1 MFSKETISKQFKK
14 LTQSQLAIP
23 IFALLLLVIFNL
35 IRDPGFFSIVIKKN
49 NLGNTVLSGNLISIL
64 NGASELVIL
73 SIGMTLVTSATR
85 GQDISIGAAA
95 AIAGS
100 IFVKILRANTITV
113 PVILLG
119 LLCAC
124 VVAIL
129 FCLFNGILI
138 AKFNIQPMIASLIL
152 FTAGR
157 PIAYWINGGATPNV
171 ESPLLGY
178 LGGFIPKVPIPS
190 PILIVIIF
198 IILIRLLLRFTNLG
212 LYIQAVGIN
221 ERAAKLNGINAVF
234 MKLLVFAI
242 LGVCV
247 ALAGSMN
254 VCRIGL
260 INHETILID
269 IEMDAI
275 LAVAIGGNSLGGGKF
290 KLSGSII
297 GAYIIQALTITLY
310 AMKVSS
316 TAVKAYKAIVIIA
329 LVVIG
334 SPVVKDWIKQIKNKI
349 AAKKISGS
357 NTGNGQVAAVTSAG
371 EAK

>member
-1 MFSKETISKQFKK
+1 MANKIVNQIKK
-14 LTQSQLAIP
+14 LFQSQLAIP
-23 IFALLLLVIFNL
+23 LVALIVLVVFNL

-73 SIGMTLVTSATR
+73 AIGMTLVTSATK
-85 GQDISIGAAA
+85 GQDISIGASA

-100 IFVKILRANTITV
+100 VFVKVLRTGNINGGT
-113 PVILLG
+113 ILLG
-119 LLCAC
+119 LILAC
-124 VVAIL
+124 IVAIL
-129 FCLFNGILI
+129 FCLFNGTLI

-171 ESPLLGY
+171 ESPLLTY
-178 LGGFIPKVPIPS
+178 IGGFIPHVPVPT
-190 PILIVIIF
+190 PIIVVVIF
-198 IILIRLLLRFTNLG
+198 ILLINLLLKKTTLG
-212 LYIQAVGIN
+212 LYIQSVGIN
-221 ERAAKLNGINAVF
+221 ERAAKLNGINPVIWKLAVF
-234 MKLLVFAI
+234 VI

-247 ALAGSMN
+247 TMAGSIN

-260 INHETILID
+260 INHETILLD

-290 KLSGSII
+290 KLSGSIL

-316 TAVKAYKAIVIIA
+316 TAVKAYKAIVIIII
-329 LVVIG
+329 VVAG
-334 SPVVKDWIKQIKNKI
+334 SPVVKAWIGQLKNKI
-349 AAKKISGS
+349 MEKK
-357 NTGNGQVAAVTSAG
+357 
-371 EAK
+371 EAR

>member
-1 MFSKETISKQFKK
+1 MANKIVNQIKK
-14 LTQSQLAIP
+14 LFQSQLAIP
-23 IFALLLLVIFNL
+23 LVALIVLVVFNL

-73 SIGMTLVTSATR
+73 AIGMTLVTSATK
-85 GQDISIGAAA
+85 GQDISIGASA

-100 IFVKILRANTITV
+100 VFVKVLRAGNINGGT
-113 PVILLG
+113 ILLG
-119 LLCAC
+119 LILAC
-124 VVAIL
+124 IVAIL
-129 FCLFNGILI
+129 FCLFNGTLI

-171 ESPLLGY
+171 ESPLLTY
-178 LGGFIPKVPIPS
+178 IGGFIPHVPVPT
-190 PILIVIIF
+190 PIIVVVIF
-198 IILIRLLLRFTNLG
+198 ILLINLLLKKTTLG
-212 LYIQAVGIN
+212 LYIQSVGIN
-221 ERAAKLNGINAVF
+221 ERAAKLNGINPVIWKLAVF
-234 MKLLVFAI
+234 VI

-247 ALAGSMN
+247 TMAGSIN

-260 INHETILID
+260 INHETILLD

-290 KLSGSII
+290 KLSGSIL

-316 TAVKAYKAIVIIA
+316 TAVKAYKAIVIIII
-329 LVVIG
+329 VVAG
-334 SPVVKDWIKQIKNKI
+334 SPVVKAWIGQLKNKI
-349 AAKKISGS
+349 MEKK
-357 NTGNGQVAAVTSAG
+357 
-371 EAK
+371 EAR

>member
-1 MFSKETISKQFKK
+1 MANNNKISNAIKK
-14 LTQSQLAIP
+14 LLQSQLAIP
-23 IFALLLLVIFNL
+23 IVALLLLVIFNL
-35 IRDPGFFSIVIKKN
+35 IRDPSFFSIVIKKN
-49 NLGNTVLSGNLISIL
+49 NFGNTVLSGNLISIL

-73 SIGMTLVTSATR
+73 AIGMTLVTSATK

-100 IFVKILRANTITV
+100 IFVKVLRANPINVGTIALA
-113 PVILLG
+113 LL
-119 LLCAC
+119 LAC
-124 VVAIL
+124 IVAIL

-152 FTAGR
+152 YTAGR

-171 ESPLLGY
+171 DSPLLTY
-178 LGGFIPKVPIPS
+178 LGGFIPHIAIPT
-190 PILIVIIF
+190 PILAVIVF
-198 IILIRLLLRFTNLG
+198 IVLINLLLKKTTLG

-221 ERAAKLNGINAVF
+221 ERAAKLNGINPII
-234 MKLLVFAI
+234 MKLVVFVI

-247 ALAGSMN
+247 TLAGSMN

-260 INHETILID
+260 INHETILLD

-297 GAYIIQALTITLY
+297 GAYIIQALTTTLY

-316 TAVKAYKAIVIIA
+316 TAVKAYKAVVIIA
-329 LVVIG
+329 IVIIG
-334 SPVVKDWIKQIKNKI
+334 SPVVKEWFKQLRNKI
-349 AAKKISGS
+349 VENKTVKARVEVK
-357 NTGNGQVAAVTSAG
+357 
-371 EAK
+371 

>member
-1 MFSKETISKQFKK
+1 MANKIVNQIKK
-14 LTQSQLAIP
+14 LFQSQLAIP
-23 IFALLLLVIFNL
+23 IVALLVLVIFNL
-35 IRDPGFFSIVIKKN
+35 IRDPSFFSIVIKKN

-73 SIGMTLVTSATR
+73 SIGMTLITSATK
-85 GQDISIGAAA
+85 GQDISIGASA

-100 IFVKILRANTITV
+100 VFVKILRAGSINVGTI
-113 PVILLG
+113 IIG
-119 LLCAC
+119 LVLAC
-124 VVAIL
+124 IVATI
-129 FCLFNGILI
+129 FCLLNGVLI

-152 FTAGR
+152 YTAGR

-171 ESPLLGY
+171 ESPLLTY
-178 LGGFIPKVPIPS
+178 IGGFIPHIAVPT
-190 PILIVIIF
+190 PILVVIIF
-198 IILIRLLLRFTNLG
+198 IVLVNLLLKKTTLG

-221 ERAAKLNGINAVF
+221 ERAAKLNGINPVMMKMIVF
-234 MKLLVFAI
+234 VI

-247 ALAGSMN
+247 TLAGSMN

-260 INHETILID
+260 INHETILLD

-290 KLSGSII
+290 KLSGSIL

-316 TAVKAYKAIVIIA
+316 TAVKAYKAIVIIII
-329 LVVIG
+329 VVAG
-334 SPVVKDWIKQIKNKI
+334 SPVVKEWIKELKNSISEKM
-349 AAKKISGS
+349 AKK
-357 NTGNGQVAAVTSAG
+357 AALV
-371 EAK
+371 EAQ

>member
-1 MFSKETISKQFKK
+1 MANKIGNSIKKIFS
-14 LTQSQLAIP
+14 SQLAIP
-23 IFALLLLVIFNL
+23 LIALIVLVVFNL
-35 IRDPGFFSIVIKKN
+35 IRDPSFFSIVIKKN
-49 NLGNTVLSGNLISIL
+49 NFGNTVLSGNLISIL

-73 SIGMTLVTSATR
+73 AIGMTLVTSATK

-100 IFVKILRANTITV
+100 VFVKILRAGTINPGT
-113 PVILLG
+113 IFLG
-119 LLCAC
+119 LVLAC
-124 VVAIL
+124 FVAIL
-129 FCLFNGILI
+129 FCLFNGVLI

-171 ESPLLGY
+171 ESPLLKY
-178 LGGFIPKVPIPS
+178 IGGFIPHIAIPT
-190 PILIVIIF
+190 PILVVVAF
-198 IILIRLLLRFTNLG
+198 ILLVNLLLKKTTLG

-221 ERAAKLNGINAVF
+221 ERAAKLNGINPVLMKMVVF
-234 MKLLVFAI
+234 VI

-247 ALAGSMN
+247 TLAGSMN

-290 KLSGSII
+290 KLSGSIL

-316 TAVKAYKAIVIIA
+316 TAVKAYKAVVIIIIVIA
-329 LVVIG
+329 G
-334 SPVVKDWIKQIKNKI
+334 SPVVKQWLKQLKNKI
-349 AAKKISGS
+349 SAKPAK
-357 NTGNGQVAAVTSAG
+357 V

>member
-1 MFSKETISKQFKK
+1 MANKIVNQIKK
-14 LTQSQLAIP
+14 LFSSQLAIP
-23 IFALLLLVIFNL
+23 LVALIVLVVFNL
-35 IRDPGFFSIVIKKN
+35 IRDPSFFSIVIKKN
-49 NLGNTVLSGNLISIL
+49 NMGNTVLSGNLISIL

-73 SIGMTLVTSATR
+73 AIGMTLVTSATK

-100 IFVKILRANTITV
+100 VFVKILRAGNINFGTIIIGL
-113 PVILLG
+113 IL
-119 LLCAC
+119 AC
-124 VVAIL
+124 IVAIL
-129 FCLFNGILI
+129 FCLLNGTLI

-171 ESPLLGY
+171 ESPLLTY
-178 LGGFIPKVPIPS
+178 IGGFIPHIAIPTPI
-190 PILIVIIF
+190 IVVVIF
-198 IILIRLLLRFTNLG
+198 ILLINLLLKKTTLG

-221 ERAAKLNGINAVF
+221 ERAAKLNGINPVIWKLAVF
-234 MKLLVFAI
+234 VI

-247 ALAGSMN
+247 TMAGSIN

-260 INHETILID
+260 INHETILLD

-275 LAVAIGGNSLGGGKF
+275 LAVAIGGNSLSGGKF
-290 KLSGSII
+290 KLSGSIL

-316 TAVKAYKAIVIIA
+316 TAVKAYKAIVIIII
-329 LVVIG
+329 VVAG
-334 SPVVKDWIKQIKNKI
+334 SPVVKAWIGQLKDKI
-349 AAKKISGS
+349 LAKK
-357 NTGNGQVAAVTSAG
+357 
-371 EAK
+371 EAR

>member
-1 MFSKETISKQFKK
+1 
-14 LTQSQLAIP
+14 
-23 IFALLLLVIFNL
+23 
-35 IRDPGFFSIVIKKN
+35 
-49 NLGNTVLSGNLISIL
+49 
-64 NGASELVIL
+64 
-73 SIGMTLVTSATR
+73 MTFVTSATR
-85 GQDISIGAAA
+85 GQDISVGASA

-100 IFVKILRANTITV
+100 VFVKILKAHAITL
-113 PVILLG
+113 PVIFLALI
-119 LLCAC
+119 CAC
-124 VVAIL
+124 LVAIL
-129 FCLFNGILI
+129 FCLFNGVLI

-171 ESPLLGY
+171 ESTLLGA
-178 LGGFIPKVPIPS
+178 LGGFIPGIAIPS
-190 PILIVIIF
+190 PILIVIVF
-198 IILIRLLLRFTNLG
+198 IVLVKLLLKFTNLG
-212 LYIQAVGIN
+212 LYIQSVGIN
-221 ERAAKLNGINAVF
+221 EKAARLNGINPVA
-234 MKLLVFAI
+234 MKLIVFII

-247 ALAGSMN
+247 TLAGSIN

-329 LVVIG
+329 IVVLG
-334 SPVVKDWIKQIKNKI
+334 SPVVKEFIGNLKNKI
-349 AAKKISGS
+349 FAKKAV
-357 NTGNGQVAAVTSAG
+357 VAV

>member
-1 MFSKETISKQFKK
+1 MANKIVNQIKK
-14 LTQSQLAIP
+14 LFQSQLAIP
-23 IFALLLLVIFNL
+23 LVALIVLVLFNL
-35 IRDPGFFSIVIKKN
+35 IRDPSFFSIVIKKN

-73 SIGMTLVTSATR
+73 AIGMTLVTSATK

-100 IFVKILRANTITV
+100 VFVKVLRGGNINAGTI
-113 PVILLG
+113 ILG
-119 LLCAC
+119 LILAC
-124 VVAIL
+124 IVAII
-129 FCLFNGILI
+129 FCLFNGTLI

-171 ESPLLGY
+171 EGRLLTY
-178 LGGFIPKVPIPS
+178 IGGFIPHIAIPTPIIIVVLF
-190 PILIVIIF
+190 IL
-198 IILIRLLLRFTNLG
+198 LINLLLKKTTLG

-221 ERAAKLNGINAVF
+221 ERAAKLNGINPVIWKLAVF
-234 MKLLVFAI
+234 VI

-247 ALAGSMN
+247 TLAGSIN

-260 INHETILID
+260 INHETILLD

-290 KLSGSII
+290 KLSGSIL

-310 AMKVSS
+310 SMKVSS
-316 TAVKAYKAIVIIA
+316 TAVKAYKAIVIIII
-329 LVVIG
+329 VVAG
-334 SPVVKDWIKQIKNKI
+334 SPVVKAWISQLKNKI
-349 AAKKISGS
+349 VEKK
-357 NTGNGQVAAVTSAG
+357 
-371 EAK
+371 EAR

>member
-1 MFSKETISKQFKK
+1 MANKIVNQIKK
-14 LTQSQLAIP
+14 IFQSQLAIP
-23 IFALLLLVIFNL
+23 LIALIVLVVFNL
-35 IRDPGFFSIVIKKN
+35 IRDPSFFSIVIKKN
-49 NLGNTVLSGNLISIL
+49 NFGNTVLSGNLISIL

-73 SIGMTLVTSATR
+73 AIGMTLITSATK

-100 IFVKILRANTITV
+100 VFVKILRAGTINPGTIILG
-113 PVILLG
+113 VIL
-119 LLCAC
+119 AC
-124 VVAIL
+124 IVAIL
-129 FCLFNGILI
+129 FCLFNGVLI

-171 ESPLLGY
+171 ESPLLKY
-178 LGGFIPKVPIPS
+178 IGGFIPHIAIPT
-190 PILIVIIF
+190 PILVVVAF
-198 IILIRLLLRFTNLG
+198 ILLVNLLLKKTTLG

-221 ERAAKLNGINAVF
+221 ERAAKLNGINPVLMKMVVF
-234 MKLLVFAI
+234 VI

-247 ALAGSMN
+247 TLAGSMN

-290 KLSGSII
+290 KLSGSIL

-316 TAVKAYKAIVIIA
+316 TAVKAYKAVVIIIIVIA
-329 LVVIG
+329 G
-334 SPVVKDWIKQIKNKI
+334 SPVVKQWLKQLKNKI
-349 AAKKISGS
+349 SAKPAK
-357 NTGNGQVAAVTSAG
+357 V

>member
-1 MFSKETISKQFKK
+1 MANKIVNQIKK
-14 LTQSQLAIP
+14 LFQSQLAIP
-23 IFALLLLVIFNL
+23 LVALIVLVVFNL

-73 SIGMTLVTSATR
+73 AIGMTLVTSATK
-85 GQDISIGAAA
+85 GQDISIGASA

-100 IFVKILRANTITV
+100 VFVKVLRAGNINGGT
-113 PVILLG
+113 ILLA
-119 LLCAC
+119 LILAC
-124 VVAIL
+124 IVAIL
-129 FCLFNGILI
+129 FCLFNGTLI

-171 ESPLLGY
+171 ESPLLTY
-178 LGGFIPKVPIPS
+178 IGGFIPHVPVPT
-190 PILIVIIF
+190 PIIVVVIF
-198 IILIRLLLRFTNLG
+198 ILLINLLLKKTTLG
-212 LYIQAVGIN
+212 LYIQSVGIN
-221 ERAAKLNGINAVF
+221 ERAAKLNGINPVIWKLAVF
-234 MKLLVFAI
+234 VI

-247 ALAGSMN
+247 TMAGSIN

-260 INHETILID
+260 INHETILLD

-290 KLSGSII
+290 KLSGSIL

-316 TAVKAYKAIVIIA
+316 TAVKAYKAIVIIII
-329 LVVIG
+329 VVAG
-334 SPVVKDWIKQIKNKI
+334 SPVVKAWIGQLKNKI
-349 AAKKISGS
+349 MEKK
-357 NTGNGQVAAVTSAG
+357 
-371 EAK
+371 EAR

>member
-1 MFSKETISKQFKK
+1 MANKIKSFFKK
-14 LTQSQLAIP
+14 LFQSQLAIP
-23 IFALLLLVIFNL
+23 IVALLVLVIFNL
-35 IRDPGFFSIVIKKN
+35 FRDPSFFSIVIKKN

-73 SIGMTLVTSATR
+73 SIGMTLVTSATK
-85 GQDISIGAAA
+85 GQDISIGATA

-100 IFVKILRANTITV
+100 VFVKILRAGTINGGT
-113 PVILLG
+113 ILLG
-119 LLCAC
+119 LVLAC
-124 VVAIL
+124 LVAII

-152 FTAGR
+152 YTAGR

-171 ESPLLGY
+171 ESPLLTY
-178 LGGFIPKVPIPS
+178 IGGFIPHIPVPT
-190 PILIVIIF
+190 PILVVIVF
-198 IILIRLLLRFTNLG
+198 VILINLLLKKTTLG
-212 LYIQAVGIN
+212 LYIQSVGIN
-221 ERAAKLNGINAVF
+221 ERAAKLNGINPIVW
-234 MKLLVFAI
+234 KLVVFAI

-247 ALAGSMN
+247 TLAGSMN

-260 INHETILID
+260 INHETILLD

-275 LAVAIGGNSLGGGKF
+275 LAVAIGGNALSGGKF
-290 KLSGSII
+290 KLSGSIL

-316 TAVKAYKAIVIIA
+316 TAVKAYKAVVIIA
-329 LVVIG
+329 IVFLG
-334 SPVVKDWIKQIKNKI
+334 SPVVKEKIKQIKNKI
-349 AAKKISGS
+349 KNRKIE
-357 NTGNGQVAAVTSAG
+357 AAVSAKE

>member
-1 MFSKETISKQFKK
+1 MIKGPNVLKSLKKIS
-14 LTQSQLAIP
+14 QSQLAIP
-23 IFALLLLVIFNL
+23 LFALFLIVVFNL
-35 IRDPGFFSIVIKKN
+35 FRDISFFSISVRTN
-49 NLGNTVLSGNLISIL
+49 NFGNTVLSGNLISIL
-64 NGASELVIL
+64 NGASELAIL
-73 SIGMTLVTSATR
+73 AIGMTLVTSATK
-85 GQDISIGAAA
+85 GQDISVGAAA

-100 IFVKILRANTITV
+100 IFVKVLRAHAITV
-113 PVILLG
+113 PVILMAVLT
-119 LLCAC
+119 AC

-129 FCLFNGILI
+129 FGLFNGVLV

-171 ESPLLGY
+171 DSPLLSY
-178 LGGFIPKVPIPS
+178 IGGFIPGIPIPT
-190 PILIVIIF
+190 PILIVVVF
-198 IILIRLLLRFTNLG
+198 VALVTLALRFTNLG

-221 ERAAKLNGINAVF
+221 ERAARLNGINPVV
-234 MKLLVFAI
+234 MKLLVFMI

-247 ALAGSMN
+247 AFAGSIN

-260 INHETILID
+260 INHETILLD

-275 LAVAIGGNSLGGGKF
+275 LAVAIGGNALSGGKF
-290 KLSGSII
+290 KLAGSVI

-329 LVVIG
+329 IVVLG
-334 SPVVKDWIKQIKNKI
+334 SPVVQSWALQLRDRLLKKPMK
-349 AAKKISGS
+349 AAENS
-357 NTGNGQVAAVTSAG
+357 
-371 EAK
+371 